1 MQIKGGTMYKI
12 KWIATITGITLF
24 LILSFFP
31 MAWAQESS
39 ELEPAEGSGFYY
51 TIQKGD
57 TLWDLSQRF
66 YNSQWDWPGLWE
78 MNKEIKN
85 PHWIYPG
92 KKIKVFLKSQMPP
105 KPPVAPLSE
114 PIETQQP
121 KITPSFTYSEMNHIG
136 FIKKNVENSIG
147 TIIREKDGN
156 LMMSANDIIYINP
169 SGIGSLL
176 PGEMYQIFDTE
187 KIKETLNGQRFA
199 GIKHLIKAEI
209 KILEHNGNY
218 ATAIIIN
225 SYRDASVGDR
235 IMNYYERNTVLSV
248 QENPDPI
255 DASLVCSEENTVMI
269 NDYQIAF
276 ISKGRQDNVK
286 AGQIYRILQ
295 ENKSAFD
302 GSDSNWT
309 RKAKN
314 APPLDPLNS
323 GKLIVLHAE
332 DIAATVMILSSKRD
346 LYPGD
351 MVN

>member
-12 KWIATITGITLF
+12 KWIAAITSITLF
-24 LILSFFP
+24 LTLGFFSP
-31 MAWAQESS
+31 AWAQETSG
-39 ELEPAEGSGFYY
+39 LEPAEDSGFYY

-66 YNSQWDWPGLWE
+66 YDSDWDWPGLWE

-92 KKIKVFLKSQMPP
+92 KKIKIFLKSQLPP
-105 KPPVAPLSE
+105 KPPVVTLSE
-114 PIETQQP
+114 PVKKQQP
-121 KITPSFTYSEMNHIG
+121 KITPTFTYTEMSHIG
-136 FIKKNVENSIG
+136 FIKKNTEPSLGN
-147 TIIREKDGN
+147 IIRERDGN

-169 SGIGSLL
+169 TGSGSLM
-176 PGEMYQIFDTE
+176 PGKMYQIFDTQE
-187 KIKETLNGQRFA
+187 IKETLNGQKFT

-209 KILEHNGNY
+209 KILEHKGDY
-218 ATAIIIN
+218 ATAIIVN

-235 IMNYYERNTVLSV
+235 IMAYYKRDTVLTV
-248 QENPDPI
+248 QENPPPI
-255 DASLVCSEENTVMI
+255 DASLVCSEENTVML

-276 ISKGRQDNVK
+276 INKGSQDNVQP
-286 AGQIYRILQ
+286 GQIYKILQ

-309 RKAKN
+309 GKAQN
-314 APPLDPLNS
+314 APPLAPLNS
-323 GKLIVLHAE
+323 GKLIVLHSE
-332 DIAATVMILSSKRD
+332 DIAATVMILSSKRA

-351 MVN
+351 MVD